1 MHLMWRFVCATK
13 RIHQCLDFIVKDN
26 HHETGIIDSNPIK
39 SLKIIIVIN
48 SNYIKKK
55 NFLFNEIKS

>member
-1 MHLMWRFVCATK
+1 M
-13 RIHQCLDFIVKDN
+13 VKDN